1 MKNNNY
7 IISYKVTDNPN
18 YDYEEEFNTVSS
30 AIKRAMYILKMYDID
45 GTVTVSDHVGELVEV
60 S

>member
-7 IISYKVTDNPN
+7 IISYRVTDNPN

>member
-7 IISYKVTDNPN
+7 IISYRVTDNPN
-18 YDYEEEFNTVSS
+18 YDYEEEFSTVSS